1 MRFHR
6 ETWNAIETFLDTASE
21 RQLDETQAKVFD
33 LLAEPNDRATRADL
47 KVVYR
52 LILDERRTRAL
63 IAEREARPRL
73 QPALA

>member
-6 ETWNAIETFLDTASE
+6 DTWNAIETFLDTASE
-21 RQLDETQAKVFD
+21 RQLIETQTKVFN
-33 LLAEPNDRATRADL
+33 LLAEPNDRALRADL

-63 IAEREARPRL
+63 IAERAARPRL

>member
-1 MRFHR
+1 MHFHR

-21 RQLDETQAKVFD
+21 RQLTETQAKVFD
-33 LLAEPNDRATRADL
+33 LLAEPHDPATRADL